1 MKKLK
6 NIVKKNINIYIYIR
20 NMYIKSKKEVHR
32 ETGRGKGE
40 DIYHTSEIDKN
51 NMYDVYEGTRQKGY
65 FPVS

>member
-1 MKKLK
+1 
-6 NIVKKNINIYIYIR
+6 
-20 NMYIKSKKEVHR
+20 MYIKSKKDVHR

-40 DIYHTSEIDKN
+40 DIYHISVIDKN